1 MKLPVCPYCHSVYRY
16 RDVVNISEKRHNCYH
31 CGRAFEVS
39 KAVGRT
45 VLMLVICCVLI
56 AFNVLLF
63 YTSKN
68 INIVV
73 MAITDAAVISAT
85 ILLFPLTVRFKSV
98 KMTKSEKRKN
108 KAK

>member
-39 KAVGRT
+39 KATGRT
-45 VLMLVICCVLI
+45 VLMLIVCCVLI
-56 AFNVLLF
+56 SFNVLLF

-73 MAITDAAVISAT
+73 MAITDAAFIAAA
-85 ILLFPLTVRFKSV
+85 IMLFPFTVKFRAV